1 VRGKTSQR
9 TLCSRRRHR
18 PLILRVRKEESS
30 RACARQKTMPK
41 NTKIKIYNIAIS
53 RMFFLAETSNPMLLN
68 NNSNISENAR
78 FY

>member
-41 NTKIKIYNIAIS
+41 NTKIKIYNILKI
-53 RMFFLAETSNPMLLN
+53 LSNYNLIIKSLLN
-68 NNSNISENAR
+68 KKS
-78 FY
+78 FYNQIKMQLKI